1 MKKLIR
7 KTENNSGEKC
17 KTYIYDYENSIIF
30 QKLTLIPNKG
40 FTNMIGGET
49 IIKETN
55 NYLLT
60 FHRFSI
66 KKGTLIEALVQFDLI
81 LS

>member
-1 MKKLIR
+1 MKRLIR
-7 KTENNSGEKC
+7 RTENNSGEKC

-30 QKLTLIPNKG
+30 KKLTLIPNKN

-49 IIKETN
+49 IIKETDR
-55 NYLLT
+55 YLLT

-66 KKGTLIEALVQFDLI
+66 KKGTLIEALAQFDLI
-81 LS
+81 PS